1 MTTTT
6 IRIDDE
12 LKTRVAAA
20 ARSAG
25 KSTHAF
31 IVEAIEQTVEQ
42 AEQAE
47 AHADFHR
54 VADERWA
61 KLLATGKSIGW
72 DDARAYLQTWANGQR
87 PRQPTARKFVR

>member
-12 LKTRVAAA
+12 LKSRVAAVA
-20 ARSAG
+20 ERAG
-25 KSTHAF
+25 KSAHAF
-31 IVEAIEQTVEQ
+31 IVEAIEQTVQ
-42 AEQAE
+42 QAE

-72 DDARAYLQTWANGQR
+72 DELKVYLEARAKGER
-87 PRQPTARKFVR
+87 PRRPTARKFVR